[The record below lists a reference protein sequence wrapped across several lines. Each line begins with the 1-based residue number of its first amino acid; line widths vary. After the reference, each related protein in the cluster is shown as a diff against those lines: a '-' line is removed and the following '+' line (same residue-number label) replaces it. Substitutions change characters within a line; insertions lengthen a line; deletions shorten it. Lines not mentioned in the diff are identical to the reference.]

1 MAPPKPRQ
9 RRQWHLRLLLVAAVA
24 CSLLSAC
31 GAAASMGT
39 LSLRHKPR
47 RHDGG
52 GGGPRGGGGGVRPG
66 TGMASCNMFQG
77 SWVYDDTLPMYD
89 TAGCPF
95 VEPEF
100 DCQKYGRPDKQYL
113 KYRWRP
119 ASCELPRFNG
129 QDFLRRWKGK
139 KILFVGDSL
148 SLNQWESLACMLH
161 AAAPAAKT
169 SYTKGNP
176 VSTVTFQDYGLSVAY
191 YRSTYL
197 VDIVQESVGR
207 VLKLDSITGDAW
219 LGADVLIFNT
229 WHWWTHTG
237 NDQPWDYVQDGGQ
250 VMKDMDRLTAFS
262 KGMSTWARWVDSNVD
277 TSRTKVYFQGISP
290 THYNGAEWGERSR
303 SCAQQTQPVAGS
315 SYPAGPVPAQN
326 AVRAALS
333 GMSKPVFLL
342 DITLLSQLR
351 RDGHPSAYSGGH
363 PGNDCSHWC
372 LAGVP
377 DTWNQILYASLLA

>member
-1 MAPPKPRQ
+1 MAPEQRQ
-9 RRQWHLRLLLVAAVA
+9 HNLRLILLAAFA
-24 CSLLSAC
+24 CSLQAGA
-31 GAAASMGT
+31 GAAESTAT
-39 LSLRHKPR
+39 LAVRHKPR
-47 RHDGG
+47 HGNTRQHVPG
-52 GGGPRGGGGGVRPG
+52 RGKSHAHASSGL
-66 TGMASCNMFQG
+66 ASCNMFQG
-77 SWVYDDTLPMYD
+77 SWVYDDALPMYD

-100 DCQKYGRPDKQYL
+100 DCQKYGRPDKLYL

-129 QDFLRRWKGK
+129 QDLLSRWRGK
-139 KILFVGDSL
+139 KILFVGDSI
-148 SLNQWESLACMLH
+148 SLNQWESLVCMLH
-161 AAAPAAKT
+161 AAAPASRT
-169 SYTKGNP
+169 TYSRGNP

-197 VDIVQESVGR
+197 VDIVQESIGR
-207 VLKLDSITGDAW
+207 VLKLDSISGDPW
-219 LGADVLIFNT
+219 LGADMLIFNT

-237 NDQPWDYVQDGGQ
+237 KDQPWDYVQDGAQ

-277 TSRTKVYFQGISP
+277 TSKTKVYFQGISP
-290 THYNGAEWGERSR
+290 THYNGADWGESSR
-303 SCAQQTQPVAGS
+303 SCAQQTQPI
-315 SYPAGPVPAQN
+315 AGPAYPGGPLPAQA
-326 AVRAALS
+326 AVRNALG

-351 RDGHPSAYSGGH
+351 RDAHPSAYSGGH

-372 LAGVP
+372 LAGLP